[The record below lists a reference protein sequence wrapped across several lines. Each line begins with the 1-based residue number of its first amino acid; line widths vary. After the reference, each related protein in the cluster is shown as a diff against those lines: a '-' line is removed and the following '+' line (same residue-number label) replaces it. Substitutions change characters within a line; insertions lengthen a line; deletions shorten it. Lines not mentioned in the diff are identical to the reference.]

1 MNAMNGAIWTCGVLL
16 LAAFATD
23 VRTHKIPNRLTML
36 AAAAGF
42 MIHGVANG
50 WQGLAF
56 SALGAGCGF
65 GIMLLLYIMKGVG
78 AGDVKLFAAI
88 GALTGM
94 YLTWQVFIFSI
105 LYGGLIA
112 ACILI
117 CERSGRIRGWWSA
130 LMSGWLQRSL
140 APVQAEAGRQATF
153 PFMWAV
159 LPGAVTAY
167 LAVISPA

>member
-1 MNAMNGAIWTCGVLL
+1 MNSAIWTCGVLL

-36 AAAAGF
+36 AVAAGF
-42 MIHGVANG
+42 IIHGAANG
-50 WQGLAF
+50 WQGLVF
-56 SALGAGCGF
+56 SGLGAGSGF
-65 GIMLLLYIMKGVG
+65 GIMLLLYIMKAVG

-94 YLTWQVFIFSI
+94 YLTWQIFIFSI

-112 ACILI
+112 AYIMLCG
-117 CERSGRIRGWWSA
+117 CSGRIRSCWPA
-130 LMSGWLQRSL
+130 LMSGWLLRL
-140 APVQAEAGRQATF
+140 PVQVEAGRQATF

-159 LPGAVTAY
+159 LPGALTAY
-167 LAVISPA
+167 LTVISPL

>member
-1 MNAMNGAIWTCGVLL
+1 MSAVNGAIWICGVLL
-16 LAAFATD
+16 LAAFASD
-23 VRTHKIPNRLTML
+23 VRSKKIPNRLTMI

-42 MIHGVANG
+42 MIHGAANG

-56 SALGAGCGF
+56 SGLGAGCGF
-65 GIMLLLYIMKGVG
+65 GVMLLLYIIKAVG

-94 YLTWQVFIFSI
+94 YLTWHIFIYSI

-112 ACILI
+112 ACMMMGSRRG
-117 CERSGRIRGWWSA
+117 RSRGWRYA
-130 LMSGWLQRSL
+130 RISGWLLRSMG
-140 APVQAEAGRQATF
+140 PVQAEAGKQASF

-159 LPGAVTAY
+159 LPGALTAY
-167 LAVISPA
+167 LTVASPA